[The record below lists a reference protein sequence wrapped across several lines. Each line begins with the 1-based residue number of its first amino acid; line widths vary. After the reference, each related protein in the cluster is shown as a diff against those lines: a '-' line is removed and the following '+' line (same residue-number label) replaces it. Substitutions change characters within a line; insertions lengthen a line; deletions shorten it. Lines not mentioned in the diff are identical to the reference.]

1 VLVFPRGVGEN
12 QLEIRSGAA
21 AGLGFLG
28 VALDESASAAGE
40 RDRDISARSANA
52 RTLFVRARGR
62 RGRRPAPPRAA
73 SRVTAVGAVR
83 HDLPAATQDVPPFD
97 EALLSWLGDEPPR
110 CALLAAERQ
119 YYCQVKPRLGAD
131 EARARE
137 SEAAGMVNE
146 RNRVSSLPHAR
157 VSDRTHVGILSR
169 ASDAPL
175 AQVAGIKAERIDAVA
190 VTDHEGAWPVGVVSD
205 LDVVAAAVGGT
216 EPSALQAAATEPLA
230 VSVDASLRC
239 AAQLMAEHGV
249 AHLVVL
255 DAASGY
261 PVGVLSTLDIA
272 AAYAGVA
279 G

>member
-1 VLVFPRGVGEN
+1 V
-12 QLEIRSGAA
+12 
-21 AGLGFLG
+21 
-28 VALDESASAAGE
+28 
-40 RDRDISARSANA
+40 
-52 RTLFVRARGR
+52 
-62 RGRRPAPPRAA
+62 
-73 SRVTAVGAVR
+73 
-83 HDLPAATQDVPPFD
+83 
-97 EALLSWLGDEPPR
+97 LSWLGDELPR

-119 YYCQVKPRLGAD
+119 YYCQVKPRLAD

-146 RNRVSSLPHAR
+146 RNRVSSLRHAR
-157 VSDRTHVGILSR
+157 VSDCTHVGILSC

-175 AQVAGIKAERIDAVA
+175 ARVAGIMAERIDVVA

-216 EPSALQAAATEPLA
+216 GPSALQAAANEPLA
-230 VSVDASLRC
+230 VSADESLQC
-239 AAQLMAEHGV
+239 AARLMAEHGV